1 MTSPEMTRDDYYKTI
16 IRNYKSDKLSIKRTI
31 EFLEEEI
38 KRIDKQIEDAET
50 EWEQEINN

>member
-1 MTSPEMTRDDYYKTI
+1 MTSPEMTRDDYYKQI

>member
-1 MTSPEMTRDDYYKTI
+1 MTSPDITRDDYYKKI
-16 IRNYKSDKLSIKRTI
+16 IRNYKSDKLYIKRTI

>member
-1 MTSPEMTRDDYYKTI
+1 MTSPEMTRDDYYKQI

-31 EFLEEEI
+31 EFLEEEV